1 MSIRRFLAAYVLLN
15 AGLYGYSLVRY
26 GLPPDAFSWGCVAF
40 GVFVLVLLVRGSRG
54 AWVLSFFGSTLALVF
69 GVAVLLRE
77 DGPTLEWAFI
87 AFVYAMQVAILL
99 TPDVREYIRR
109 ASYERA
115 IRAHRSW

>member
-1 MSIRRFLAAYVLLN
+1 MSIRRVLTAYVLLN
-15 AGLYGYSLVRY
+15 AGLYVYSFLRY
-26 GLPPDAFSWGCVAF
+26 GFPPDAFSWSCVAF

-54 AWVLSFFGSTLALVF
+54 AWVLSFFGSTFALVF

-77 DGPTLEWAFI
+77 EGLILEWALVTC
-87 AFVYAMQVAILL
+87 VYATQIAILL

-115 IRAHRSW
+115 IKAHRSW